1 MFRRFDV
8 DLSPFVDK
16 EIYQRTIRIEGR
28 LSREDAMKKLAKAG
42 VSISDVDGMYRE
54 GENSPWS
61 AVLRTRELAKNI
73 TLDGIKY
80 LANFTIDLRVHW
92 LPLYVNDD
100 IIREVLAPFGT
111 VLDITRDKTLL
122 DKDTATL
129 NGTRL
134 VKLNTTEFDS
144 RHIPHI
150 VSLGS
155 CGMLITMKGR
165 PPICLKCRQ
174 AGHLRKDCPE
184 KSPSYASVATSRK
197 APAPK
202 QSAVNTLKETSY
214 PEPTITETSTPST
227 LPETTSAPAATTITE
242 TTPVESP
249 TPTVEDTP
257 TLTNEEVDIVASEEI
272 HEGERREL
280 FDADK
285 GEWEV
290 VSRVKRA
297 RPSPKDEENH
307 HMEM

>member
-1 MFRRFDV
+1 
-8 DLSPFVDK
+8 
-16 EIYQRTIRIEGR
+16 
-28 LSREDAMKKLAKAG
+28 MKQLTKAG

-150 VSLGS
+150 VSLGL

-184 KSPSYASVATSRK
+184 KSPSHASVATSRK

-202 QSAVNTLKETSY
+202 QSA
-214 PEPTITETSTPST
+214 
-227 LPETTSAPAATTITE
+227 TTQ
-242 TTPVESP
+242 VESP

-257 TLTNEEVDIVASEEI
+257 TLTNEVDIGASDEI
-272 HEGERREL
+272 YEGETRKL

-285 GEWEV
+285 GTWEV
-290 VSRVKRA
+290 ASRVKRA
-297 RPSPKDEENH
+297 RPSPKDEEDP
-307 HMEM
+307 HMEMFLKTSKTFYEETNKNGLPTDHDGNTWNRNSDQDWQTDNEYD